1 MRRKAGI
8 IQIIKEIINGIK
20 KQTVDLLFP
29 RRCPLCDDVLPV
41 FEISQESACVCPECK
56 KKLKIVKEPV
66 CKKCG
71 KPLERERAE
80 YCLDCVKKR
89 HVFVQGKAVFEYC
102 GDLQQS
108 LYRFK
113 YANRREYADFYAAEA
128 AKRYEKWIKQH
139 NIQVIVPIPL
149 YKKKQKKRGYNQAE
163 VFAKA
168 LGEKIGIPVCT
179 DLLTREKNTI
189 PQKELN
195 ETERKNN
202 LKNAFKIT
210 KNIVQLSYILL
221 VDDIYTTGS
230 TIDAAATVLREA
242 GCKYIYFICVSIG
255 RGF

>member
-1 MRRKAGI
+1 MI
-8 IQIIKEIINGIK
+8 
-20 KQTVDLLFP
+20 
-29 RRCPLCDDVLPV
+29 VL
-41 FEISQESACVCPECK
+41 I
-56 KKLKIVKEPV
+56 L
-66 CKKCG
+66 
-71 KPLERERAE
+71 
-80 YCLDCVKKR
+80 
-89 HVFVQGKAVFEYC
+89 
-102 GDLQQS
+102 
-108 LYRFK
+108 
-113 YANRREYADFYAAEA
+113 
-128 AKRYEKWIKQH
+128 
-139 NIQVIVPIPL
+139 L

-168 LGEKIGIPVCT
+168 LGEKVGIPVCT